1 MLKYKGDFKVC
12 NLKSKIIETIE
23 KNKLEFGFM
32 GTGPVKITLILS
44 EEEIKE
50 FKKIEIDEHINEL
63 YTLELEGNK
72 LYVSYFT
79 PQVKATT

>member
-1 MLKYKGDFKVC
+1 MC

-32 GTGPVKITLILS
+32 GTGPVKITLIVS
-44 EEEIKE
+44 DEEIEE
-50 FKKIEIDEHINEL
+50 FKELEIDEHINEL
-63 YTLELEGNK
+63 YTLELEGCK

-79 PQVKATT
+79 PQIKITI